1 MSNLIDRLQRLGL
14 AGLQG
19 MRRGI
24 EKEGLRVGPDGV
36 LSRTAHPEG
45 LGSAL
50 THPHITT
57 DFSES
62 QLELVTGV
70 HAGIGDCLAELRD
83 VHRFVLQH
91 LAQQVGNE
99 RIWACSMPG
108 DLPADADIPVGWYG
122 PSNVGLAKRVY
133 RNGLVHRY
141 GARMQTISGIH
152 YNWSLA
158 GASTEDYFALIR
170 NFRRHGFILLMLFG
184 ASPAVT
190 QGFAQG
196 LDHGLQPLGDHTLHL
211 PHATS
216 LRMGRLGYQSDAQS
230 RLSVS
235 YNDLEGY
242 ARSLHEALVQPYG
255 PYEAMGIQD
264 GQGGYRQ
271 LGSSLLQIENEFYST
286 IRPKRVTQRGERPLH
301 ALRERGVEYV
311 EVRCMDLQPE
321 LGVGIDAHTLRVLDT
336 FLLWAM
342 LSGSPPDNPE
352 EVREMADNQR
362 LVAARGREPGLTLQ
376 RGGRAV
382 ALADWADEVMALAQ
396 PVAEALDRAHGGEAF
411 AHSWAQA
418 REALRQPERLPSAR
432 VLAAMRAQHQGEHA
446 AYGLSA
452 SERVRAELLAEP
464 LPVETLAEMA
474 RQAQASVMAQRDI
487 EQADALP
494 DALPFELYRQ
504 HYLDPASLQP

>member
-1 MSNLIDRLQRLGL
+1 MTALTDRLQRLGP

-36 LSRTAHPEG
+36 LSHAPHPVA

-70 HAGIGDCLAELRD
+70 HARIEDCLAELRD
-83 VHRFVLQH
+83 IHRFVLEH
-91 LAQQVGNE
+91 LGEE

-122 PSNVGLAKRVY
+122 PSNVGMSKRVY

-152 YNWSLA
+152 YNWSLD
-158 GASTEDYFALIR
+158 GATTQDYFALIR
-170 NFRRHGFILLMLFG
+170 NFRRHGFLLLMLFG

-196 LDHGLQPLGDHTLHL
+196 LDHGLQPLGAHTLHL

-242 ARSLHEALVQPYG
+242 ARSLHEALVQPYA
-255 PYEAMGIQD
+255 PYEAIGIED
-264 GQGGYRQ
+264 GRGGWRQ
-271 LGSSLLQIENEFYST
+271 LGVSLLQIENEFYSP
-286 IRPKRVTQRGERPLH
+286 IRPKRVTRSGERPLH

-342 LSGSPPDNPE
+342 LSGSPPDNPD

-362 LVAARGREPGLTLQ
+362 LVASRGREPGLMLQ

-382 ALADWADEVMALAQ
+382 ALSDWADEVMALAQ
-396 PVAEALDRAHGGEAF
+396 PVAEALDRAHGGHAF
-411 AHSWAQA
+411 VQSWAQA
-418 REALRQPERLPSAR
+418 REALCKPGSLPSAR
-432 VLAAMRAQHQGEHA
+432 ALQAMQTQHQGEHA
-446 AYGLSA
+446 AFGLAA
-452 SERVRAELLAEP
+452 SNRVKAELMAEP
-464 LPVETLAEMA
+464 LPATQVTAMRE
-474 RQAQASVMAQRDI
+474 QAVASLQAQRDI

-494 DALPFELYRQ
+494 DALPFAVYRQ

>member
-1 MSNLIDRLQRLGL
+1 MTHLLDRLQRLGR

-19 MRRGI
+19 MHRGI

-36 LSRTAHPEG
+36 LSRTAHPQE

-62 QLELVTGV
+62 QLELITGV
-70 HAGIGDCLAELRD
+70 HGRIEDCLAELRD
-83 VHRFVLQH
+83 VHRYVLQH
-91 LAQQVGNE
+91 LGEE

-122 PSNVGLAKRVY
+122 PSNVGLSKRVY

-152 YNWSLA
+152 YNWSLD

-196 LDHGLQPLGDHTLHL
+196 LDHGLQPLGEHTLHL

-216 LRMGRLGYQSDAQS
+216 LRMGRLGYQSDAQAQI
-230 RLSVS
+230 SVS

-255 PYEAMGIQD
+255 PYEAMGIHD

-321 LGVGIDAHTLRVLDT
+321 LDVGIDAHTLRVLDT
-336 FLLWAM
+336 FLLWCM
-342 LSGSPPDNPE
+342 LSGSPPDNPD
-352 EVREMADNQR
+352 EVREMADNQC

-376 RGGRAV
+376 RGGQAV
-382 ALADWADEVMALAQ
+382 RLSDWANEVMALAQ
-396 PVAEALDRAHGGEAF
+396 PVAEALDLAHGGEAF
-411 AHSWAQA
+411 AQSWALACQV
-418 REALRQPERLPSAR
+418 LRQPQRLPSSRA
-432 VLAAMRAQHQGEHA
+432 LEAMRAQHQGDHVEH
-446 AYGLSA
+446 GRQA
-452 SERVRAELLAEP
+452 SERVRAALLAEP
-464 LPVETLAEMA
+464 LPAERVAAMREQAIASALA
-474 RQAQASVMAQRDI
+474 QGDI
-487 EQADALP
+487 EAADALP
-494 DALPFELYRQ
+494 DALPFERYRQ

>member
-1 MSNLIDRLQRLGL
+1 MTSLPDRLQRLGL

-24 EKEGLRVGPDGV
+24 EKEGLRVEAGGT
-36 LSRTAHPEG
+36 LARTPHPQA

-70 HAGIGDCLAELRD
+70 HARIEDCLGELRD
-83 VHRFVLQH
+83 VHRYVLQH
-91 LAQQVGNE
+91 LGEE
-99 RIWACSMPG
+99 RMWACSMPG

-122 PSNVGLAKRVY
+122 PSNVGMAKRVY

-158 GASTEDYFALIR
+158 GASTEDYFSLIR

-196 LDHGLQPLGDHTLHL
+196 LDHGLQPLGEHTLHL

-216 LRMGRLGYQSDAQS
+216 LRMGRLGYQSDAQAA
-230 RLSVS
+230 LCVS
-235 YNDLEGY
+235 YNGLEGY
-242 ARSLHEALVQPYG
+242 ARSLQEALVQPYA

-271 LGSSLLQIENEFYST
+271 LGVSLLQIENEFYST
-286 IRPKRVTQRGERPLH
+286 IRPKRVTRRGERPLH

-321 LGVGIDAHTLRVLDT
+321 LDVGIDAHTLRVLDT

-342 LSGSPPDNPE
+342 LSDSPLDTPA
-352 EVREMADNQR
+352 EVRELSANHR
-362 LVAARGREPGLTLQ
+362 LVASQGREPGLKLQ
-376 RGGRAV
+376 RGGEAV
-382 ALADWADEVMALAQ
+382 RLSDWVDEVMAQAQ

-411 AHSWAQA
+411 AQSWAQA
-418 REALRQPERLPSAR
+418 REALRHPELLPSAR
-432 VLAAMRAQHQGEHA
+432 TLKAMREQHRGEHA
-446 AYGLSA
+446 AYGLNA
-452 SERVRAELLAEP
+452 SERVRSELLAKP
-464 LPVETLAEMA
+464 LSADVQSRMA
-474 RQAQASVMAQRDI
+474 QAAQASLLEQQDI
-487 EQADALP
+487 ERADAMP
-494 DALPFELYRQ
+494 GALAFEQFRQ
-504 HYLDPASLQP
+504 RYLDPASLQP

>member
-1 MSNLIDRLQRLGL
+1 MTHLLDRLQRLGPD
-14 AGLQG
+14 GLRG
-19 MRRGI
+19 MHRGI

-36 LSRTAHPEG
+36 LSRTAHPPA

-70 HAGIGDCLAELRD
+70 HARIEDCLTELRD
-83 VHRFVLQH
+83 VHRYVLHH
-91 LAQQVGNE
+91 LGEE

-108 DLPADADIPVGWYG
+108 NLPADADIPVGWYG
-122 PSNVGLAKRVY
+122 PSNVGLSKRAY

-152 YNWSLA
+152 YNWSLD

-196 LDHGLQPLGDHTLHL
+196 LDHGLQPLGEHTLHL

-216 LRMGRLGYQSDAQS
+216 LRMGRLGYQSDAQAQI
-230 RLSVS
+230 SVS

-242 ARSLHEALVQPYG
+242 ARSLHEALVQPYA

-271 LGSSLLQIENEFYST
+271 LGTSLLQIENEFYST

-301 ALRERGVEYV
+301 ALRQRGVEYV
-311 EVRCMDLQPE
+311 EVRCMDVQPE
-321 LGVGIDAHTLRVLDT
+321 LDVGIDAHTLRVLDT
-336 FLLWAM
+336 FLLWCL
-342 LSGSPPDNPE
+342 LSGSPPDNPDE
-352 EVREMADNQR
+352 TRQMADNQR
-362 LVAARGREPGLTLQ
+362 LVAARGREPGLMLQ
-376 RGGRAV
+376 RGGQAV
-382 ALADWADEVMALAQ
+382 RLSDWADEVMALAQ
-396 PVAEALDRAHGGEAF
+396 PVAEALDSAHGGADF
-411 AHSWAQA
+411 AQSWAHA
-418 REALRQPERLPSAR
+418 REALRHPDRLPSAR
-432 VLAAMRAQHQGEHA
+432 ALDAMRTQHQGEHA
-446 AYGLSA
+446 AHGLSA
-452 SERVRAELLAEP
+452 SERVRAELLSVP
-464 LPVETLAEMA
+464 LPADQVEAM
-474 RQAQASVMAQRDI
+474 RAQASASVLAQRDI
-487 EQADALP
+487 EAADAQP
-494 DALPFELYRQ
+494 GALPFELYRQ

>member
-1 MSNLIDRLQRLGL
+1 LTTLLDRLQRLGL

-24 EKEGLRVGPDGV
+24 EKEGLRVEADGT
-36 LSRTAHPEG
+36 LARTPHPQV

-70 HAGIGDCLAELRD
+70 HARIEGCLDELLNI
-83 VHRFVLQH
+83 HRYVLQH
-91 LAQQVGNE
+91 LGEQ
-99 RIWACSMPG
+99 RMWACSMPG
-108 DLPADADIPVGWYG
+108 ELPLDADIPVGWYG
-122 PSNVGLAKRVY
+122 PSNVGMAKRVY

-158 GASTEDYFALIR
+158 GATTEDYFALIR

-196 LDHGLQPLGDHTLHL
+196 LDHGLQPLGEHTLHL

-216 LRMGRLGYQSDAQS
+216 LRMGRLGYQSDAQAK
-230 RLSVS
+230 LCVS
-235 YNDLEGY
+235 YNSLEGY
-242 ARSLHEALVQPYG
+242 ARSLHEALVQPYA

-271 LGSSLLQIENEFYST
+271 LGTSLLQIENEFYST
-286 IRPKRVTQRGERPLH
+286 IRPKRVTRRGERPLH

-311 EVRCMDLQPE
+311 EVRCMDLQPD
-321 LGVGIDAHTLRVLDT
+321 LTVGIDAHTLRVLDT

-342 LSGSPPDNPE
+342 LSDSPPDSHA
-352 EVREMADNQR
+352 EVRELSDNHR
-362 LVAARGREPGLTLQ
+362 RVASQGREPGLTLQ
-376 RGGRAV
+376 RGGEAV
-382 ALADWADEVMALAQ
+382 KLADWVDEVMVQAQ
-396 PVAEALDRAHGGEAF
+396 PVAEALDRAHGGLAF
-411 AHSWAQA
+411 SQSWAQA
-418 REALRQPERLPSAR
+418 REALRQPDRLPSAR
-432 VLAAMRAQHQGEHA
+432 TLKDMRAHHRGEHA
-446 AYGLSA
+446 VHGMAA
-452 SERVRAELLAEP
+452 SEKVRAELLGKALSSE
-464 LPVETLAEMA
+464 LLSDMDDAV
-474 RQAQASVMAQRDI
+474 QASLVEQRSI
-487 EQADALP
+487 EQADTMLGV
-494 DALPFELYRQ
+494 LPFEQFRQ
-504 HYLDPASLQP
+504 RYLDPASLQP